1 MNLNFFVENLP
12 TNVTS
17 FKIAYGEN
25 ADSLSSEVT
34 TLGLEKIKRP
44 DGSYN
49 WYIDKLAA
57 KTYSF
62 KIFPILS

>member
-1 MNLNFFVENLP
+1 MNFFVENLP
-12 TNVTS
+12 DTTLQ

-25 ADSLSSEVT
+25 SNSLSNEVLT
-34 TLGLEKIKRP
+34 FPIEKIKRP

-49 WYIDKLAA
+49 WYIDKLES

-62 KIFPILS
+62 KIF